1 MFEKAGRS
9 VRLFSFRDDQP
20 HELRGSLIPQ
30 SVKIAEKAR
39 SRSRVFSVAAAIG
52 VPVALF
58 AMAGVAATMSY
69 RFLHKEPVQLA
80 APIVS
85 IVDQTGADKTLLG
98 YGPQEAFSQDAFFSK
113 TQDALID
120 QSVSFIEV
128 DLDAKTLRYFDK
140 GVLAV
145 SADINAVGEEG
156 SWWDAPSGLYKV
168 EKKEEQEFSTV
179 AQVYFPWAIT
189 FEGNYAI
196 HGQPTYPGDKAV
208 SDDFKAGGIRID
220 TKVAEQLY
228 GVAEEGMAVLVHK
241 KPKAAGDSFVYE
253 PAVTGVTAPYYLI
266 ADIDNGSVLAA
277 SDLNVEVP
285 IASLTKLM
293 TAVVAAEKL
302 NLDTRVEVTSPTF
315 VESLIPRLKDR
326 TNVSMYSLMQLL
338 LVESSNESAEVIAGQ
353 YGRDKFVDEMNNKA
367 KQLGMLSSKFVDPS
381 GLGPENTSSLGD
393 LFRLSQYIHNN
404 RQFIFDITAN
414 GSIPTIEGF
423 NEFADLQNFNQV
435 KNDDSFVGGKV
446 GETMAAGK
454 TSVSLHKVQIQ
465 GSDRTVIII
474 LLGSA
479 NRTDDVHTLLSYVQ
493 EHFKH

>member
-1 MFEKAGRS
+1 MFEKTGRF
-9 VRLFSFRDDQP
+9 VHLISFRDDQP
-20 HELRGSLIPQ
+20 HELRGALIPQ
-30 SVKIAEKAR
+30 SVKVAEKAR
-39 SRSRVFSVAAAIG
+39 AESRLFTVATVVG
-52 VPVALF
+52 VPLAIFLLVGMAAVA
-58 AMAGVAATMSY
+58 SY
-69 RFLHKEPVQLA
+69 SFLRKEPAQLA

-85 IVDQTGADKTLLG
+85 IVDPNGADKVALG
-98 YGPQEAFSQDAFFSK
+98 YGPQEAFSQDAFFGK
-113 TQDALID
+113 TRDALID

-168 EKKEEQEFSTV
+168 EKKDEKEFSTV

-196 HGQPTYPGDKAV
+196 HGQPVYPDDRAV
-208 SDDFKAGGIRID
+208 ADDFKAGGVRID
-220 TKVAEQLY
+220 TAAAEKLFNVAT
-228 GVAEEGMAVLVHK
+228 EGMAVLVHK
-241 KPKAAGDSFVYE
+241 KPKSPSESFVYE

-277 SDLNVEVP
+277 SDLNTEVP

-338 LVESSNESAEVIAGQ
+338 LVESSNEAAEVIAGQ
-353 YGRDKFVDEMNNKA
+353 YGRDKFIEEMNGKA

-381 GLGPENTSSLGD
+381 GLGPENASTLGD

-454 TSVSLHKVQIQ
+454 TSVSLHKIQIQ

-479 NRTDDVHTLLSYVQ
+479 NRTDDVHTLLDYVQ